1 MMSSK
6 VERGKVRIGPK
17 SGLKRKMNEDDDS
30 DPQLAKRVR
39 GLLNRLTSTNLM
51 SISSDVEELLKTNSY
66 HVVNNCLSKCIEQQI
81 VSSICLRPQRLI
93 SENAMLIAVLHC
105 NVGEE
110 IGAHLVHYFLNLF
123 EKFRENSMSDVQ
135 SEESKELDNIVAFL
149 CYLCACNV
157 ADSSLIYDMIE
168 RINSPFTGKSVELL
182 LLILKMIGFVLRR
195 ADPSKMRQ
203 MILDVQKSASSFQ
216 AEDKR
221 VQFMLEALNA
231 VKNNNLNKLNSVA
244 DDALITQ
251 VDVNSL
257 RNSLKNGIK
266 NNKSVTS
273 LPGKYENIL
282 ASSRWWVKTDNYVEE
297 AQKEERQKKRRDKSP
312 SKNLDPRNEKL
323 CSKLRL
329 VTPLRKNLFKAIVT
343 CEDYV
348 ECCQRLVRIGGRQFV
363 EVVNVCLLLAQKE
376 KQFNLFYVHLLNQ
389 LSLSDRKYKLAV
401 IYNFR
406 DRLNDLTRL
415 KEIERDNLAKCM
427 VELLKRNTIPITV
440 LKTVQFSDLDQA
452 HLEFLRKVLNPILS
466 LEEGQLVKI
475 LSKIKPKDPFAKA
488 LKLFI
493 SCFIESNSDALALWP
508 RKTYD
513 AFSSNDF
520 F

>member
-1 MMSSK
+1 MGTR
-6 VERGKVRIGPK
+6 VERIKMKISSK
-17 SGLKRKMNEDDDS
+17 SGLKRKMNEEDDT

-51 SISSDVEELLKTNSY
+51 SISSDFEELLKTNSY
-66 HVVNNCLSKCIEQQI
+66 HHVNTCLSKCIEQQL
-81 VSSICLRPQRLI
+81 VSSVCLRPQRLI

-110 IGAHLVHYFLNLF
+110 IGAHMLHYFLNLF
-123 EKFRENSMSDVQ
+123 EKLRENFESEK

-157 ADSSLIYDMIE
+157 AESGLIYDIIE
-168 RINSPFTGKSVELL
+168 RINSPFTSKSVELL

-195 ADPSKMRQ
+195 ADPTKMRQ
-203 MILDVQKSASSFQ
+203 MILDVQKSASCFQ
-216 AEDKR
+216 SEDKR

-244 DDALITQ
+244 EDALITQ

-312 SKNLDPRNEKL
+312 STNLDPKNEKL

-376 KQFNLFYVHLLNQ
+376 KQFNPFYVHLLHQ

-406 DRLNDLTRL
+406 DRINDMERL
-415 KEIERDNLAKCM
+415 KEIERNNLAQCM
-427 VELLKRNTIPITV
+427 VELLKRNAIPITV
-440 LKTVQFSDLDQA
+440 LKTIQFGDLDRA
-452 HLEFLRKVLNPILS
+452 HLEFLRQILNPILS
-466 LEEGQLVKI
+466 LEEDQLVKI

-508 RKTYD
+508 RKSSNV
-513 AFSSNDF
+513 FSSDDF